1 MATIQSLG
9 VGSGLDVNSII
20 SQLMSIERQP
30 LQRMQQAAQG
40 VQSQISLYGQVQ
52 AKVDALGTA
61 AQALAS
67 TTRWRETGVNLN
79 GADAYIVTASASAQP
94 MNLEIEVHA
103 LAQRQSVSTRA
114 FDNASATVGTGTL
127 SIQRG
132 QWSES
137 FAAFTPDPDATP
149 IEIEIGA
156 ASSSLSGTRDAINAA
171 NAGITA
177 SILTDAQ
184 GARLVLR
191 STASGADQGFE
202 ISTIAGT
209 GDFGALAFTSQ
220 TNPATS
226 TGAQGNVRALDLL
239 ATVNG
244 ASVQSDTNTLSN
256 VLDGVSITA
265 LKTTSGPGTVTIARD
280 TAAAKTRI
288 QDFVTAYNDV
298 MNFLKTQTAY
308 NEATK
313 TGAPLQGDRVALLIQ
328 NSLREL
334 TTDASGASSVFS
346 RLADIG
352 ITMQKGGALSVNEG
366 TLDKALQD
374 VEEVAAL
381 FSADNA
387 DDADDGLALRL
398 AAVIREMT
406 GSEGNISAKR
416 ESLQGRLQRNK
427 DEQERLEDRLV
438 SVEARLKA
446 QYTAL
451 DGKMAGINGLAQ
463 YVTRQF
469 SAER

>member
-20 SQLMSIERQP
+20 SQLMAIERQP

-67 TTRWRETGVNLN
+67 STRWRETRVNLN
-79 GADAYIVTASASAQP
+79 GAEAYTVTATASAEP

-103 LAQRQSVSTRA
+103 LAQRQSVSTQA
-114 FDNASATVGTGTL
+114 FDDASSTVGTGIL

-132 QWSES
+132 QWSEN
-137 FAAFTPDPDATP
+137 FGAFSPDLQASP

-156 ASSSLSGTRDAINAA
+156 TSSSLTGVRDAINAA

-191 STASGADQGFE
+191 STTSGAEQGFE
-202 ISTIAGT
+202 ITTLGGT
-209 GDFGALAFTSQ
+209 DDFGALGFTAQ
-220 TNPATS
+220 TNPAS
-226 TGAQGNVRALDLL
+226 SSGAQGNVRATDLL

-244 ASVQSDTNTLSN
+244 ATVQSDTNTLNN

-265 LKTTSGPGTVTIARD
+265 LKTTSGPGTVTIDRD

-288 QDFVTAYNDV
+288 QEFVTAYNDV
-298 MNFLKTQTAY
+298 TNFLKAQTAY

-334 TTDASGASSVFS
+334 TTDSTGASSVFS

-366 TLDKALQD
+366 TLDNALQNID
-374 VEEVAAL
+374 EVAAL
-381 FSADNA
+381 FSADNT

-398 AAVIREMT
+398 ADIISDMT
-406 GSEGNISAKR
+406 GSDGNLSAKR
-416 ESLQGRLQRNK
+416 ESLQGRLRRNQ

-438 SVEARLKA
+438 SVEERLKA
-446 QYTAL
+446 QYSAL
-451 DGKMAGINGLAQ
+451 DNKMASINGLAQ
-463 YVTRQF
+463 YVSKQF
-469 SAER
+469 SAAS

>member
-20 SQLMSIERQP
+20 SQLMAIERQP

-52 AKVDALGTA
+52 SKVDALGTA

-67 TTRWRETGVNLN
+67 STRWRETVVNLN
-79 GADAYIVTASASAQP
+79 GADAYTVTANASAEP
-94 MNLEIEVHA
+94 VSLEIEVHA

-114 FDNASATVGTGTL
+114 FDSASSTVGTGIL

-132 QWSES
+132 QWSEN
-137 FAAFTPDPDATP
+137 FGGFTPEPDAPP

-156 ASSSLSGTRDAINAA
+156 ASSTLAGVRDAINAA
-171 NAGITA
+171 QAGISA

-202 ISTIAGT
+202 ITTLGGT
-209 GDFGALAFTSQ
+209 DDFGALGFTAQ
-220 TNPATS
+220 THPASTS
-226 TGAQGNVRALDLL
+226 GAQGNLVARDLQATINGVSVR
-239 ATVNG
+239 
-244 ASVQSDTNTLSN
+244 SDTNTLSN
-256 VLDGVSITA
+256 VLDGVSLTA
-265 LKTTSGPGTVTIARD
+265 LKTTTGPGTVTIARD
-280 TAAAKTRI
+280 TATAKTRI
-288 QDFVTAYNDV
+288 NDFVNAYNDV
-298 MNFLKTQTAY
+298 MNFLKAQTAY
-308 NEATK
+308 NESTK

-328 NSLREL
+328 NALREVATD
-334 TTDASGASSVFS
+334 TTGASSMFS

-352 ITMQKGGALSVNEG
+352 ITLQKGGALRLDES

-374 VEEVAAL
+374 IDEVAAL
-381 FSADNA
+381 FSADNTA
-387 DDADDGLALRL
+387 DADDGVALRL
-398 AAVIREMT
+398 AAIVTQMS
-406 GSEGNISAKR
+406 GSEGNLSAKR
-416 ESLQGRLQRNK
+416 DSLQGRLRRNQ

-438 SVEARLKA
+438 SIESRLKA

-451 DGKMAGINGLAQ
+451 DNKMASINGLAQ
-463 YVTRQF
+463 YVTKQF
-469 SAER
+469 SSTD

>member
-20 SQLMSIERQP
+20 SQLMAIERQP
-30 LQRMQQAAQG
+30 LQRMQQVAQG

-67 TTRWRETGVNLN
+67 STRWRETRVNLN
-79 GADAYIVTASASAQP
+79 GAEAYTVTATASAEP

-103 LAQRQSVSTRA
+103 LAQRQSVSTQA
-114 FDNASATVGTGTL
+114 FDDASSTVGTGIL

-132 QWSES
+132 QWSEN
-137 FAAFTPDPDATP
+137 FGAFTPDPQASA

-156 ASSSLSGTRDAINAA
+156 TSSSLTGVRDAINAA

-191 STASGADQGFE
+191 STTSGAEQGFE
-202 ISTIAGT
+202 ITTLGGT
-209 GDFGALAFTSQ
+209 DDFGALGFTAQ
-220 TNPATS
+220 TNPAS
-226 TGAQGNVRALDLL
+226 SSGAQGNVRATDLL

-244 ASVQSDTNTLSN
+244 ATVQSDTNTLNN

-265 LKTTSGPGTVTIARD
+265 LKPTSGPGTVTIDRD

-288 QDFVTAYNDV
+288 QEFVTAYNDV
-298 MNFLKTQTAY
+298 ANFLKAQTAY

-334 TTDASGASSVFS
+334 TTDSTGASSVFS

-366 TLDKALQD
+366 TLDNALQNID
-374 VEEVAAL
+374 EVAAL
-381 FSADNA
+381 FSADNT

-398 AAVIREMT
+398 ADIISDMT
-406 GSEGNISAKR
+406 GSDGNLSAKR
-416 ESLQGRLQRNK
+416 ESLQGRLRRNQ

-438 SVEARLKA
+438 SVEERLKA
-446 QYTAL
+446 QYSAL
-451 DGKMAGINGLAQ
+451 DNKMASINGLAQ
-463 YVTRQF
+463 YVSKQF
-469 SAER
+469 SAAS

>member
-79 GADAYIVTASASAQP
+79 GADAYTVTASASAQP

-265 LKTTSGPGTVTIARD
+265 LKTTAGPGTVTIARD

-288 QDFVTAYNDV
+288 QEFVTAYNDV

-346 RLADIG
+346 RLSDIG